1 MSKFIKLPT
10 ATANLFSY
18 VECTDIVKSVL
29 TSTTVLTLTYK
40 GAGTVTITFS
50 AVDAAY
56 AAHYSVL
63 AAISAMNDPNT
74 KPDVVSSTVSIA
86 GSLTVAIT

>member
-10 ATANLFSY
+10 ATANVYSY

-40 GAGTVTITFS
+40 GTGTVTVTFS
-50 AVDAAY
+50 AADSTY

-63 AAISAMNDPNT
+63 AAISAMNDPNI
-74 KPDVVSSTVSIA
+74 KPDVVSKTVSVA
-86 GSLTVAIT
+86 GDLTVAIT